1 MKLAEALIERADLQT
16 RIEAMQSRLNNNA
29 RVQEGEKPTEDPMKL
44 LAELDTMTAQL
55 EELIHRI
62 NLTNSVTKIEDTT
75 ITGLIAHRDCLTK
88 KVVILRNFLNNA
100 AQLYQRATRSEIVIK
115 STVSVSELQVK
126 VDALSKELRETD
138 TKIQAA
144 NWTTDLI

>member
-16 RIEAMQSRLNNNA
+16 RIDAMQSRLNNNA